1 MTQTVPAQQE
11 LQGWVSAIA
20 NLRCRHA
27 FSDLF
32 EFFGPRLKTYFMKT
46 GLTGEQAEDIVQD
59 VMIQVWRKAD
69 QYSEDRASVSGWIF
83 MIAKSRMIDGLRKT
97 RAPELDPEDPILQPK
112 PQAQPESSLQIKETT
127 GQLRDL
133 IRDLPEE
140 QQAVL
145 RASFYQG
152 LSHSEIAK
160 RFELPLGTVKS
171 RLRLAVASMRDELST
186 ATQH

>member
-1 MTQTVPAQQE
+1 MIQTVPSQQD

-20 NLRCRHA
+20 QLRCRHA
-27 FSDLF
+27 FGDLF

-46 GLTGEQAEDIVQD
+46 GLSGEQAEDVIQD

-69 QYSEDRASVSGWIF
+69 QYKADRASVSGWVF
-83 MIAKSRMIDGLRKT
+83 MLAKSRMIDGLRKT
-97 RAPELDPEDPILQPK
+97 RAPELDPDDPILHPSAE
-112 PQAQPESSLQIKETT
+112 PAPETTLQIRETS
-127 GQLRDL
+127 GHLRDL

-140 QQAVL
+140 QQVVL

-171 RLRLAVASMRDELST
+171 RLRLAVAAMRNELST